1 MDTDHLLYQRETVS
15 QTQKRISGP
24 QKEKNKTGTG
34 TNELIQSNIGRLIL
48 LKKKKKSIHQE
59 PLSNT
64 GILFN
69 TL

>member
-1 MDTDHLLYQRETVS
+1 MYTDDLLYQRETVS

-34 TNELIQSNIGRLIL
+34 SSELIQSNIGRLIEF
-48 LKKKKKSIHQE
+48 KKKKSIHQE
-59 PLSNT
+59 SLSNT